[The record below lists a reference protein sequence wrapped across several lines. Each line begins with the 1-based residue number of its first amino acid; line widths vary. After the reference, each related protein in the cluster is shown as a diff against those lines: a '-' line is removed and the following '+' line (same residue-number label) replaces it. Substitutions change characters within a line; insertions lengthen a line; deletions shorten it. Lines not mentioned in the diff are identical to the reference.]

1 MLFFIPVTSEITA
14 EIMAETTIKPI
25 EVTDETTSIPEIL
38 TTTSSEDSVTEMISS
53 TISSTT
59 TTSST
64 TEEPMIEDNIL
75 DDDTDYDDQEEDEVL
90 EVGDDE
96 PVEDDDAPDVHTLKC
111 LPGSPEAD
119 SGLMTMSCKEQ
130 EDRDPITVLISA
142 EGLDLDTLARKK
154 FKIVVKDYML
164 MEMQQRPV
172 SLKPR
177 RRR

>member
-1 MLFFIPVTSEITA
+1 MLFFITVTTEITD

-59 TTSST
+59 TTSTTS

-75 DDDTDYDDQEEDEVL
+75 DDDTDYDDQEDEVL

>member
-1 MLFFIPVTSEITA
+1 MLFFITVTTEITD

-38 TTTSSEDSVTEMISS
+38 ITTSSEDSVTEMISS

-59 TTSST
+59 TTSTTS

-75 DDDTDYDDQEEDEVL
+75 DDDTDYDDQEDEVL